1 MSADQSEKKSKTA
14 LKEKKLS
21 DGERASSTAK
31 ISSEDGGKQSRDAK
45 KKEKKQKRPR
55 RRVFPIWMRII
66 VVSIFA
72 AAALIFGLMIGYGVI
87 GDGTPTD
94 ALKKDTWQHI
104 IDLVTKPN

>member
-14 LKEKKLS
+14 LKEKGLS
-21 DGERASSTAK
+21 DGERKSSTAK
-31 ISSEDGGKQSRDAK
+31 SSTEDSGKQSRNAQ

-66 VVSIFA
+66 VVGIFA
-72 AAALIFGLMIGYGVI
+72 AAALILGLMIGYGVI